1 MFWRGMLGY
10 LPVNIV
16 QGLVGL
22 LTIVLFTRVLTPG
35 QFGDYALGLS
45 VMTLGHTAIF
55 TWNEAAIGRF
65 WAGESHRNGGANH
78 AATVYRAWLGLLAV
92 IPLAVLA
99 AGLWP
104 MSPSLKIAVIAGLLS
119 LVPRTFAKIGQER
132 RRAAGEVAGAA
143 SIDLV
148 QTLGGFAFGAAL
160 AYAGL
165 GGAAPLIGFGL
176 AALITVAM
184 SAGPELAKAK
194 GGRFEPERLKEHA
207 AYGIPLAASLI
218 LAVVLS
224 TTDRFLLAAFLDG
237 EAVAVY
243 HAGYSLS
250 NRTLDV
256 AFIWLGAAGA
266 PAMVMA
272 LERGGREALATAA
285 REQFSVMLLLT
296 LPAAAGLA
304 LVARPLAELMIGPAM
319 AAGAAHVTP
328 LIALGGLLAGLNTY
342 YFSEAFLLGRR
353 SGLALV
359 AMVVPAVAN
368 LGLNLILIPRL
379 GIDGALWSTVISY
392 ALGVA
397 AAIVLARK
405 VLPLPIPWRVV
416 CEALGACAA
425 MALVVSRI
433 PDLGGFPEL
442 ALKAAAG
449 GVTYGAIVFLLDA
462 GHLRSRAQGALQA
475 LRARSAA

>member
-1 MFWRGMLGY
+1 MFWRGVFGY
-10 LPVNIV
+10 LPVNVV

-45 VMTLGHTAIF
+45 VMTLAHTAIF
-55 TWNEAAIGRF
+55 TWNEAAVGRF
-65 WAGESHRNGGANH
+65 WAGESHRNGGADH
-78 AATVYRAWLGLLAV
+78 AATVHRAWLGLLAV

-99 AGLWP
+99 AALWP
-104 MSPSLKIAVIAGLLS
+104 MSPSLKLAVIAGLLA
-119 LVPRTFAKIGQER
+119 LIPRTFAKLGQER
-132 RRAAGEVAGAA
+132 RRAAGEVGGSAKLEL
-143 SIDLV
+143 I
-148 QTLGGFAFGAAL
+148 QTLGGFGFGAAL

-176 AALITVAM
+176 ASLIAVAVC
-184 SAGPELAKAK
+184 ARHELAKAQ
-194 GGRFEPERLKEHA
+194 GGRYEPARLREHV
-207 AYGIPLAASLI
+207 AYGLPLAASL
-218 LAVVLS
+218 LLTVVLS

-272 LERGGREALATAA
+272 LERGGREALANAA
-285 REQFSVMLLLT
+285 GEQFSVMLLLT
-296 LPAAAGLA
+296 LPAAVGLA

-319 AAGAAHVTP
+319 AAGAAQVTP

-342 YFSEAFLLGRR
+342 YFSEAFVLGRR
-353 SGLALV
+353 SGLALW
-359 AMVVPAVAN
+359 AMLAPALAN
-368 LGLNLILIPRL
+368 LGLNLLLIPRL
-379 GIDGALWSTVISY
+379 GIEGALWSTVISY
-392 ALGVA
+392 ALGVVV
-397 AAIVLARK
+397 AIAMARK
-405 VLPLPIPWRVV
+405 VMPLPLPWRVIG
-416 CEALGACAA
+416 EALAA
-425 MALVVSRI
+425 AAVMALAVSAI
-433 PDLGGFPEL
+433 PELGGFPEL

-449 GVTYGAIVFLLDA
+449 GATYGVIIFLLDT
-462 GHLRSRAQGALQA
+462 GQLRSRAQSF

>member
-10 LPVNIV
+10 LPVNIA
-16 QGLVGL
+16 QGIVGL
-22 LTIVLFTRVLTPG
+22 LTIVLFTRVLTPT

-45 VMTLGHTAIF
+45 VMTLAHTAIF
-55 TWNEAAIGRF
+55 TWNEAAMGRF
-65 WAGESHRNGGANH
+65 WAGESDRDGGAHH
-78 AATVYRAWLGLLAV
+78 AATIYRAWFGLV
-92 IPLAVLA
+92 TIIPVAVLA
-99 AGLWP
+99 AALWP
-104 MSPSLKIAVIAGLLS
+104 MSHSLKIAVIAGLLA

-132 RRAAGEVAGAA
+132 RRAAGEVSGAA
-143 SIDLV
+143 GMDLI
-148 QTLGGFAFGAAL
+148 QTLGGFAFGAGL
-160 AYAGL
+160 AYAGF

-176 AALITVAM
+176 AACVAVAV
-184 SAGPELAKAK
+184 SARPEWAKTK
-194 GGRFEPERLKEHA
+194 GGTYQPDRLKGHA
-207 AYGIPLAASLI
+207 AYGMPLAASLI

-272 LERGGREALATAA
+272 LERGGREALASAA

-296 LPAAAGLA
+296 LPAAVGLA
-304 LVARPLAELMIGPAM
+304 LVAAPLAELMIGPEL
-319 AAGAAHVTP
+319 AAGAARVTP

-342 YFSEAFLLGRR
+342 YFSESFTLGRR

-359 AMVVPAVAN
+359 AMVVPALAN
-368 LGLNLILIPRL
+368 VGLNLILIPRL
-379 GIDGALWSTVISY
+379 GIQGALWSTVASY

-397 AAIVLARK
+397 ASIVLSRGFM
-405 VLPLPIPWRVV
+405 PLPVPWRVV
-416 CEALGACAA
+416 GEAVGAALL
-425 MALVVSRI
+425 MALVVMSL
-433 PDLGGFPEL
+433 PALGGLPEL
-442 ALKAAAG
+442 ILKAAAG
-449 GVTYGAIVFLLDA
+449 GLTYGLVIFMLDA
-462 GHLRSRAQGALQA
+462 GHLRSRALAAVQA
-475 LRARSAA
+475 FRARSAA

>member
-45 VMTLGHTAIF
+45 VMTLAHTAIF
-55 TWNEAAIGRF
+55 TWNEAAVGRF
-65 WAGESHRNGGANH
+65 WAGESHRNGGADH
-78 AATVYRAWLGLLAV
+78 AATVYRAWLGLLIV
-92 IPLAVLA
+92 IPLTVLA
-99 AGLWP
+99 AALWP
-104 MSPSLKIAVIAGLLS
+104 MSGSLKLAVIAGLVS
-119 LVPRTFAKIGQER
+119 LVPRTFARLGQER
-132 RRAAGEVAGAA
+132 RRAAGEVGGSAMLEL
-143 SIDLV
+143 I
-148 QTLGGFAFGAAL
+148 QTLGAFIFGAAL

-176 AALITVAM
+176 AALIA
-184 SAGPELAKAK
+184 AALCARPELAKAK
-194 GGRFEPERLKEHA
+194 GGRYEPARLREHA

-224 TTDRFLLAAFLDG
+224 TTDRFLLAAFLDSS
-237 EAVAVY
+237 AVAVY

-272 LERGGREALATAA
+272 LERGGREALAVAA

-296 LPAAAGLA
+296 VPAAVGLA
-304 LVARPLAELMIGPAM
+304 LVARSLAELMIGPAM

-353 SGLALV
+353 SGLALI

-368 LGLNLILIPRL
+368 LGLNLVLIPRM

-392 ALGVA
+392 ALGVIV
-397 AAIVLARK
+397 AIILARR

-416 CEALGACAA
+416 GETLGACAA
-425 MALVVSRI
+425 MALVVSRV
-433 PDLGGFPEL
+433 PALGGFPEL

-449 GVTYGAIVFLLDA
+449 GLTYGLIVVLLDT
-462 GHLRSRAQGALQA
+462 GHLRTRAQGALQA
-475 LRARSAA
+475 LRARRAA